1 MEGIIMFFKNR
12 EMRIKVVKNDEKK
25 IHEIP
30 MKEDRLPAYADA
42 AKKIVITGALVVYG
56 YVVMDTFRQTQVAKV
71 VYQDRER

>member
-1 MEGIIMFFKNR
+1 MFFKNR

-25 IHEIP
+25 SEYAIP
-30 MKEDRLPAYADA
+30 MKEDRLPTYADA

-71 VYQDRER
+71 VYRNDER